1 MLNRSTY
8 FIREHVG
15 FMKLSDTYDILDPET
30 QVQIGIA
37 KEEISGGMKA
47 LRLLVNKKMLP
58 TRINVYAATSGE
70 DIGDL
75 QFSIKRGFTFLRAKV
90 DVLDG
95 QGTDLGYF
103 KAKLFSL
110 GGGFRVFTVD
120 GQEVALV
127 KGDWKGWN
135 FRFLRGEEEIGSI
148 TKKWNGIGKELFTS
162 ADNYII
168 TLKGEANETV
178 STLLLAAGLAI
189 DCVLKEGN

>member
-15 FMKLSDTYDILDPET
+15 FLKLADTYDILDPET

-37 KEEISGGMKA
+37 KEEISGAMKA

-90 DVLDG
+90 DVLDAG
-95 QGTDLGYF
+95 GRDLGYF

-120 GQEVALV
+120 NQEVALV

-135 FRFLRGEEEIGSI
+135 FRFLKGEEEIGSI